1 MVRNNSVLLTQAIEN
16 FGPRRGAWRIG
27 IADLNGRSNEY
38 ATRSD
43 FCRIYVNVISVSAL
57 GYRIIQSC
65 PLASP
70 GAQGSA
76 SQNGYYGDPPGRT
89 HH

>member
-1 MVRNNSVLLTQAIEN
+1 MVRNNSVLLTPAIEN

-43 FCRIYVNVISVSAL
+43 FCRIYVNVDFGVRAGLSYNSIVPI
-57 GYRIIQSC
+57 GEPRCTGNRITEW
-65 PLASP
+65 LLW
-70 GAQGSA
+70 
-76 SQNGYYGDPPGRT
+76 
-89 HH
+89 